1 MKDARGHGSSGSG
14 GAKMFGGRQQPHI
27 ALRAQFSPG
36 QRSPGF
42 KQDDAAKQFASV
54 RAGLAAHQS
63 GIAGIARRFFSDVIH
78 G

>member
-42 KQDDAAKQFASV
+42 KQFASV